1 MNPEPKKPGQI
12 LGYQV
17 LNPKRPAKSVESA
30 VPDIRTPWIPFFDDS
45 NNLFI
50 NQLVYHYEN
59 SSTHRTAINT
69 KLVYT
74 VGDGFIV
81 TRKDSKPYKKDNK
94 LEHWLAEV
102 NAEGESLQELFE
114 RWALDYIL
122 TGNFAIETAEEGNR
136 LNLYHR
142 DVTEVRLGKPTGAAI
157 RKAHLSQ
164 HWGQVLNGR
173 NPGNKYEVKEIP
185 IFQFDAPQEHALLYA
200 RDYRTGRRFYGLPD
214 YYTLG
219 GMKWVNIEYKI
230 PAFNLDRMEN
240 KFVPSGLLTI
250 FGEPPKGQ
258 KTDEYL
264 NSFIRS
270 FTGEGNNS
278 KLIAQIV
285 GNETQA
291 PHYVQVNDEPEGI
304 FRELQELAVQNLL
317 RAHRTHPALLVET
330 SGKLTSSSEI
340 RTLFEIYMNTVIV
353 NYQNTLLKPINKL
366 LAYAGFADYELSIS
380 NVVPVSFIGSVDVN
394 AVIQANEARK
404 ELGLEALPEFEGK
417 VVAANKA

>member
-1 MNPEPKKPGQI
+1 MNQTDNFKPGQI

-17 LNPKRPAKSVESA
+17 LNPKRLAGPVETPAA
-30 VPDIRTPWIPFFDDS
+30 DIRTPWIPFFDDS

-74 VGDGFIV
+74 VGDGFIIN
-81 TRKDSKPYKKDNK
+81 RKDGQPYQKNDK
-94 LEHWLAEV
+94 LEQWLAEV

-114 RWALDYIL
+114 KWALDYIL
-122 TGNFAIETAEEGNR
+122 TGNFAIETAEEGHR

-142 DVTEVRLGKPTGAAI
+142 DVTEVRLGKPSGPSI
-157 RKAHLSQ
+157 KKAFLSQ
-164 HWGQVLNGR
+164 HWGQLTGGYS
-173 NPGNKYEVKEIP
+173 PGGKYEVTEIP
-185 IFQFDAPQEHALLYA
+185 IFRFDESQEHALLYV

-219 GMKWVNIEYKI
+219 GMKWVTIEYKI

-240 KFVPSGLLTI
+240 KFVPSGLLTL

-258 KTDEYL
+258 STAEYL
-264 NSFIRS
+264 TSFISS

-285 GNETQA
+285 SNETQA
-291 PHYVQVNDEPEGI
+291 PQYVQVNDEPEGI
-304 FRELQELAVQNLL
+304 FRELQDLAVQNLL

-330 SGKLTSSSEI
+330 SGKLSNSSEV

-353 NYQNTLLKPINKL
+353 NYQNTLLKPLNKL
-366 LAYAGFADYELSIS
+366 LAYAGFGDYELGIS

-404 ELGLEALPEFEGK
+404 ELGLEPLPEMEGRS
-417 VVAANKA
+417 VR

>member
-1 MNPEPKKPGQI
+1 MQPPKKPGQI

-17 LNPKRPAKSVESA
+17 LNPKRPAQPLESA

-50 NQLVYHYEN
+50 NQLVHHYEN

-81 TRKDSKPYKKDNK
+81 NRKDGQPYQKDDK

-122 TGNFAIETAEEGNR
+122 TGNFAIETAEEGPR

-157 RKAHLSQ
+157 KKAFLSQ

-173 NPGNKYEVKEIP
+173 NTGSKYEVKEIP
-185 IFQFDAPQEHALLYA
+185 IFQFDDAQEHAMLYV

-219 GMKWVNIEYKI
+219 GMKWVTIEYKI
-230 PAFNLDRMEN
+230 PAFNLDRMDN
-240 KFVPSGLLTI
+240 KFVPSGLLTM
-250 FGEPPKGQ
+250 FGEPPKGM
-258 KTDEYL
+258 KTEEYL
-264 NSFIRS
+264 NSFIKS

-285 GNETQA
+285 SNESQA
-291 PHYVQVNDEPEGI
+291 PQYIPVNDEPEGI
-304 FRELQELAVQNLL
+304 FRELQDLAVQNLL

-330 SGKLTSSSEI
+330 SGKLSSSSEV
-340 RTLFEIYMNTVIV
+340 RTLFEIYMNTVII
-353 NYQNTLLKPINKL
+353 NYQNTLLKPLNKL
-366 LAYAGFADYELSIS
+366 LAYAGYGEYELAIS
-380 NVVPVSFIGSVDVN
+380 NVMPISFIGSVDVN
-394 AVIQANEARK
+394 AVIQANEARR
-404 ELGLEALPEFEGK
+404 ELGLEPLPELEGRS
-417 VVAANKA
+417 VGSGEV